1 MQRVTEQRFQVV
13 LRKRISNQ
21 MRKCMNFE
29 TVCTCL
35 KSDKMRLCAIYELHI
50 SPDMRENFARAIHST
65 GNLAVN
71 CPLQKFL
78 NWSIESRKITYA
90 IAYFEKWFY
99 LGALNK
105 KRCQIEV
112 SSSLFIIYSIWIG
125 ALLYL
130 SETQSSLAVQQTNPN
145 KIYPTIA

>member
-65 GNLAVN
+65 GKL
-71 CPLQKFL
+71 CHKLP
-78 NWSIESRKITYA
+78 
-90 IAYFEKWFY
+90 
-99 LGALNK
+99 
-105 KRCQIEV
+105 
-112 SSSLFIIYSIWIG
+112 SLEIS
-125 ALLYL
+125 
-130 SETQSSLAVQQTNPN
+130 
-145 KIYPTIA
+145 